1 VEYSSLEIWQPDQGE
16 SFFGADASVEV
27 RIRVEPEL
35 APGHRLLLYM
45 DGKLV
50 EGPVNTTEYTLAGLE
65 RGAHLLTA
73 AISDEQGMV
82 IFRSNQRSFQIR
94 QPTVIQP
101 RAVGPNLKPKPP
113 PTPAPKPGTP
123 K

>member
-1 VEYSSLEIWQPDQGE
+1 
-16 SFFGADASVEV
+16 
-27 RIRVEPEL
+27 
-35 APGHRLLLYM
+35 
-45 DGKLV
+45 
-50 EGPVNTTEYTLAGLE
+50 
-65 RGAHLLTA
+65 
-73 AISDEQGMV
+73 MV